1 MANEGIRLKYGSSF
15 FGVQSNLVAGGRIP
29 VPLMTVDTT
38 LNADIDKN
46 ILSMSSNIQ
55 LEGTVI
61 GSGIAQ
67 CMSAYSGILAY
78 FADPQKQSQTFEVWC
93 DDKVLASYSGTSL
106 TSFNADKGTN
116 NWVVTIPYTISLE
129 SITPFGSGAI
139 ESFEDN
145 WTIEP
150 LEEVY
155 YFNYSKNSPLLQFSS
170 SASSTINDKPP
181 SPTDLSAGNINVNIK
196 NFLQYRITH
205 RISAVGKAID
215 RTNTANPSSG
225 GSANTNNLKSQAYME
240 ASKWVVDRAK
250 NSYGPIVA
258 NSNPTGVRVNNDIS
272 TSGLR
277 LYNHM
282 RSIESNVSAGSYS
295 ITDTWLA
302 VATGVTFL
310 EEFSWE
316 ISTDDKLIKTV
327 TLNGTIKGLEDTN
340 SNSSAGYVVFPSGAL
355 TGNISKGF
363 ATSFP
368 AQTTTNNRFTTAISG
383 YQSGVKPFLYER
395 ASLAL
400 ASVDRPQSSSSTTP
414 VAWIGPAQWTRLNI
428 TPISYTESLNPAAGS
443 VTYSVVY
450 SNRPGSLISGAIN
463 STFTIT
469 DTNPSDQIA
478 EIFVLGRPLGPV
490 LEKVGTTKSE
500 RRLSLETIFPV
511 PTGFSQTHPNSPDCV
526 IFPGRGSTP
535 ARPEY
540 SQMKQLVDAFKPIS
554 PNAFATLVATSPY
567 GVANQGQVFKVS
579 DSTTWNPFEGRFSWD
594 ISWIYNTGVCS

>member
-15 FGVQSNLVAGGRIP
+15 FDVQSNLVAGGRIP

-38 LNADIDKN
+38 ANTDIDKN

-55 LEGTVI
+55 LEGIVLGT
-61 GSGIAQ
+61 GIIQ

-78 FADPQKQSQTFEVWC
+78 FADPKKQSQTFEVWC
-93 DDKVLASYSGTSL
+93 DDKVLASYSGTTL
-106 TSFNADKGTN
+106 KSFNADKGTN

-129 SITPFGSGAI
+129 SITPSGSGAI

-155 YFNYSKNSPLLQFSS
+155 YFDYSKNSPLLQFSS
-170 SASSTINDKPP
+170 SAPSTVNDKPP

-250 NSYGPIVA
+250 NSYGPIA
-258 NSNPTGVRVNNDIS
+258 TNYTGIKVNNDTS
-272 TSGLR
+272 TNGLR

-327 TLNGTIKGLEDTN
+327 TLNGTIKGLEATDG
-340 SNSSAGYVVFPSGAL
+340 SEGYVVFPSGAL
-355 TGNISKGF
+355 TGNISKSF

-368 AQTTTNNRFTTAISG
+368 AQTPTNNRFTTAISG
-383 YQSGVKPFLYER
+383 YQNGVKPFLYQR

-400 ASVDRPQSSSSTTP
+400 ASVDRPQPSTSAPAP
-414 VAWIGPAQWTRLNI
+414 VPWIGPAQWNRLNI
-428 TPISYTESLNPAAGS
+428 TPISYSETLSPVGGS

-450 SNRPGSLISGAIN
+450 SNKPGPVISGALN
-463 STFTIT
+463 TTFNIA

-478 EIFVLGRPLGPV
+478 EIFVLGRPLGPI

-500 RRLSLETIFPV
+500 RRFSLEAIFPV
-511 PTGFSQTHPNSPDCV
+511 PTGFNQIHPNSPDCV
-526 IFPGRGSTP
+526 IFPGKGATP

-540 SQMKQLVDAFKPIS
+540 LQMKQLVDAFKPIS
-554 PNAFATLVATSPY
+554 PNAFATLTATSPY
-567 GVANQGQVFKVS
+567 GIANQGQVFKIA
-579 DSTTWNPFEGRFSWD
+579 DSTNWNPFEGRFSWD
-594 ISWIYNTGVCS
+594 ITWIYNTGVCS